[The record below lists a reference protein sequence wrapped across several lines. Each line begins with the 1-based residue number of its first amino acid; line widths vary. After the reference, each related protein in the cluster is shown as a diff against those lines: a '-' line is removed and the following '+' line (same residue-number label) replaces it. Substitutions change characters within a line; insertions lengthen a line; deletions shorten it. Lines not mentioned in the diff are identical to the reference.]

1 MQQTCNTRATHVQ
14 HTCNT
19 TSNTT
24 TFPVNFQS
32 KWLSGHFRRP
42 KATSKGKGE
51 NFAPSRENHRNLQ
64 QKCSCCTSCCT
75 CVARVLHVCCTC
87 VARVLHVFS
96 QVFLWG
102 GKNPLLA
109 TGSGSLVYKFRGR
122 RKISSGKRNTCKE
135 SRQVPVCMASAI
147 CHLSEPCDSSPS
159 CCQQRSLPL
168 QWTTPRTV
176 RNSRGP
182 SQCDTNHGQWCRL

>member
-1 MQQTCNTRATHVQ
+1 MWCTRLIGNFHATDVQ

-19 TSNTT
+19 TCNTT

-42 KATSKGKGE
+42 KATSKGKGD

-75 CVARVLHVCCTC
+75 CVARVLHVCCMCFLRDFCGVTKILC
-87 VARVLHVFS
+87 WRQALGALCTSFVAGAIFRVAR
-96 QVFLWG
+96 G
-102 GKNPLLA
+102 
-109 TGSGSLVYKFRGR
+109 TLV
-122 RKISSGKRNTCKE
+122 
-135 SRQVPVCMASAI
+135 SAWQAL
-147 CHLSEPCDSSPS
+147 CPLSEPCDSSPI
-159 CCQQRSLPL
+159 CCHQAILPVR
-168 QWTTPRTV
+168 WTNPRTV

-182 SQCDTNHGQWCRL
+182 SSDTNHGQWCRL

>member
-51 NFAPSRENHRNLQ
+51 NFAPSSENHRNSQ

-87 VARVLHVFS
+87 VACVFS
-96 QVFLWG
+96 GISLGWQKSVAGDRLWEPCVQVSWQAQDFEC
-102 GKNPLLA
+102 
-109 TGSGSLVYKFRGR
+109 
-122 RKISSGKRNTCKE
+122 KRNTCKE

-159 CCQQRSLPL
+159 CCQQRILPL